1 MARKYTREELKER
14 LQRSV
19 YRVVSEEGIE
29 GVTVRKVSK
38 GCGLSDPYIYQCY
51 KDLFDLMETSFFEV
65 DNKVAGMIQ
74 ELIQNQSTELRQP
87 QDLERMCWTLWS
99 AYWEF
104 LMSDPE
110 QTIFY
115 WRFYQSAHY
124 TKKILKVRQQGYE
137 VFVNYVEEIGKMFGV
152 SDLMDTEVIVSNIID
167 STVSVAVKMHLGY
180 MDRTAL
186 KAQTIYKSVFA
197 LLFHLLH
204 IDVWNGEL

>member
-1 MARKYTREELKER
+1 MARKYTREELKEK

-19 YRVVSEEGIE
+19 YKVVAEEGIE
-29 GVTVRKVSK
+29 GVTVRKVSR

-51 KDLFDLMETSFFEV
+51 KDLFDLMETSFFEI

-74 ELIQNQSTELRQP
+74 ELIQNQSSELKTP
-87 QDLERMCWTLWS
+87 QDLEAMCWTLWS

-104 LMSDPE
+104 LMSDPD
-110 QTIFY
+110 QTVFY

-124 TKKILKVRQQGYE
+124 TKKILEVRQQSFE
-137 VFVNYVEEIGKMFGV
+137 VFVNYMIEAGKMFGV
-152 SDLMDTEVIVSNIID
+152 SDLMDPDVIVSNIID
-167 STVSVAVKMHLGY
+167 STVSVAVKMHLGF
-180 MDRTAL
+180 MDETSL

-204 IDVWNGEL
+204 IDAWNGEL

>member
-19 YRVVSEEGIE
+19 YKVVMEEGIE

-51 KDLFDLMETSFFEV
+51 KDLFDLMETSFFEI
-65 DNKVAGMIQ
+65 DNKVAVMVQ
-74 ELIQNQSTELRQP
+74 ELIQNQNSDLKTP
-87 QDLERMCWTLWS
+87 QDLEGMCWKLWS

-110 QTIFY
+110 QTVFY

-124 TKKILKVRQQGYE
+124 TKKVLAARQQNFG
-137 VFVNYVEEIGKMFGV
+137 VFVNYMIETGKRFGV

-167 STVSVAVKMHLGY
+167 STVSVAVKMHLGF
-180 MDRTAL
+180 MDQTSL
-186 KAQTIYKSVFA
+186 KAQTIYQSVFA

>member
-1 MARKYTREELKER
+1 MARKYTREELKQK

-19 YRVVSEEGIE
+19 YRVVTEEGIE

-65 DNKVAGMIQ
+65 DNKVAEMIQ
-74 ELIQNQSTELRQP
+74 ELIQNQKSELRHP
-87 QDLERMCWTLWS
+87 QDLEKMCWTLWS

-110 QTIFY
+110 QTVFY

-124 TKKILKVRQQGYE
+124 TKEILKVRQQGYE
-137 VFVNYVEEIGKMFGV
+137 VFVNYVEEVGKMFGV

-186 KAQTIYKSVFA
+186 KARTIYESVFA

-204 IDVWNGEL
+204 IDAWNGEL